1 MGYALMCKS
10 SVSLCLSAMARY
22 LEVPLLLVACAQPGK
37 TDAQKG
43 TSPSAADSIV
53 LERSSCYG
61 TCPAYRLGLSKA
73 GGIRFESRNPGD
85 EGRTAA
91 DTVAAATLPSLISR
105 ARSIGFFELPREIA
119 VDSVLCRIR
128 ATDHETV
135 VVTIFAGDEWRVQ
148 DYLGCFE
155 TVDGAVAP
163 PIVRLRSFEAEIDS
177 VLRSSRWVRPASRR

>member
-1 MGYALMCKS
+1 
-10 SVSLCLSAMARY
+10 
-22 LEVPLLLVACAQPGK
+22 
-37 TDAQKG
+37 
-43 TSPSAADSIV
+43 
-53 LERSSCYG
+53 
-61 TCPAYRLGLSKA
+61 
-73 GGIRFESRNPGD
+73 
-85 EGRTAA
+85 
-91 DTVAAATLPSLISR
+91 
-105 ARSIGFFELPREIA
+105 LPREIA